1 MLAKSKLSS
10 VEVIISK
17 AIIDSNI
24 NHDEFVLIYNM
35 REEYD
40 DMKEEILTRDLMI
53 RPIRS
58 SASSFPASS
67 LILPS
72 SGESS
77 ML

>member
-40 DMKEEILTRDLMI
+40 DMKEEIKKLKTRKQ
-53 RPIRS
+53 
-58 SASSFPASS
+58 
-67 LILPS
+67 
-72 SGESS
+72 
-77 ML
+77 